1 MLLTYFP
8 NDYILYDFII
18 WFQKSD
24 VDKGIVSLLFMLK
37 NYIFKV
43 LRNHKFRFFNSFTVI

>member
-24 VDKGIVSLLFMLK
+24 VDKGIVSLLVMLK